1 MNTDPDLM
9 ACADCLCLASRKA
22 ARAITSAFDRR
33 LRGSGVRATQFTI
46 LASLMLMGPQPIG
59 DLARALGL
67 ERTTLSRNL
76 DLLESKGWVESRAG
90 DDDARARITSVTEQ
104 GRAIVRDNFSAWRT
118 AQASV
123 LATVG
128 EAGAQALR
136 KLASA
141 PIR

>member
-1 MNTDPDLM
+1 MTTDHELM

-33 LRGSGVRATQFTI
+33 MRGSGVRVTQYTI

-76 DLLESKGWVESRAG
+76 DLLESKGWVESHAG
-90 DDDARARITSVTEQ
+90 EDDARARIASVTDA
-104 GRAIVRDNFSAWRT
+104 GRAIVREGFPAWRA
-118 AQASV
+118 AQQSV
-123 LATVG
+123 LSTVG
-128 EAGAQALR
+128 EAGAEALR
-136 KLASA
+136 KLART